1 MDNFYS
7 ERIVSFL
14 STSAPHLPPKEQD
27 YIITNEKNVY

>member
-14 STSAPHLPPKEQD
+14 PTRPPKNK
-27 YIITNEKNVY
+27 ITLLQMRKMFIKETI

>member
-7 ERIVSFL
+7 EKIVSFL
-14 STSAPHLPPKEQD
+14 STSAPHAPKEQD